1 MRDSVDPEYARGLK
15 AAERAWWK
23 RLFDVQ
29 RPYRNHLRR
38 LTPGFVLDVGC
49 GLGRNLQ
56 HCGGRGVGIDPNPAM
71 VAECRARDLTAFTPD
86 EFAASQYATDAQFDT
101 LLISHV
107 LEHLTRSDAITL
119 VARYVPRIKPGG
131 RAILITPQE
140 WGFWADRTHVEF
152 VDLAAL
158 DDISRAVGLDRIAAY
173 SFPLPRPFGRVFRY
187 NEFVQIA
194 RKPELNA

>member
-1 MRDSVDPEYARGLK
+1 MRDSVDPDYARGLK

-38 LTPGFVLDVGC
+38 LTPGFLLDIGC

-56 HCGGRGVGIDPNPAM
+56 HCGGHGVGLDPNTAM
-71 VAECRARDLTAFTPD
+71 VTECRARGLIAFTPA
-86 EFAASQYATDAQFDT
+86 EFDSSAYGTGAQFDT
-101 LLISHV
+101 LLVSHV
-107 LEHLTRSDAITL
+107 LEHLTRADAIAL
-119 VARYVPRIKPGG
+119 VGRYVPRIKPGG
-131 RAILITPQE
+131 RAIFITPQE

-152 VDLAAL
+152 VDLDAL
-158 DDISRAVGLDRIAAY
+158 GEISSAVGLDRVAAY
-173 SFPLPRPFGRVFRY
+173 SFPLPRPFGRLFRY

-194 RKPELNA
+194 RRPQLSA